1 MLTDFQKRK
10 IANLFTVHDLN
21 HDGAIERSDYVEYA
35 QRLAAESGVG
45 QGSSKYEE
53 LMSRFLGFWEMLR
66 QAADRNHDSR
76 ITMREWFALF
86 DQLLSTPDSARKMQ
100 PIGEAVFSMLDRNGD
115 GNVTLDEYQ
124 WLYSSGA
131 LDPKL
136 AADSF
141 KRLDTDHDGRI
152 SLQEL
157 TARLFE
163 FFTSNDPDSP
173 GTWLFGPVVPA
184 AERQMAN

>member
-21 HDGAIERSDYVEYA
+21 HDGALERSDYVEYV
-35 QRLAAESGVG
+35 QRLAAESGAG
-45 QGSSKYEE
+45 PGSSKYEE
-53 LMSRFLGFWEMLR
+53 LMARFLGFWEMLR
-66 QAADRNHDSR
+66 HTADRNHDGR
-76 ITMREWFALF
+76 VTMREWFALF
-86 DQLLSTPDSARKMQ
+86 DQLLSTPDSAQQMQ

-115 GNVTLDEYQ
+115 GNVTLAEYK
-124 WLYSSGA
+124 WLYTSGG

-141 KRLDTDHDGRI
+141 RRLDTDHDGKMT
-152 SLQEL
+152 LQEL

-173 GTWLFGPVVPA
+173 GTWLFGPVTTVG
-184 AERQMAN
+184 ERQPAN